1 MKIEFIIFRDLLQ
14 IFVGNTKLSLEFF
27 IGRRLDKRK
36 KKHAS
41 VQRNGCPKVSLN
53 QIRPLRSQE

>member
-1 MKIEFIIFRDLLQ
+1 MKIEFIIFRDILQ
-14 IFVGNTKLSLEFF
+14 IFVGNTKLSWEFF
-27 IGRRLDKRK
+27 IGRRVDKR